1 MESEREGERDEQAWV
16 CRWRSER
23 GKARKSERLAQRSG
37 VGEDGKYAT
46 RLHVSLHAHGNTAL
60 QKSGKKGRE
69 GQGEGQLDSFLKQR
83 VIQLA
88 QISSKNVS

>member
-1 MESEREGERDEQAWV
+1 MDGEREGGGERRTGLGLSLEK
-16 CRWRSER
+16 RER
-23 GKARKSERLAQRSG
+23 KGERLAQRSG
-37 VGEDGKYAT
+37 VGEDGKYPT